1 MKSAFFRR
9 LLLALL
15 LGAVCAQAQI
25 VGFGA
30 AAEILQNPGAASG
43 ADVRVTPHL
52 MAAVPKWGMARL
64 EFAVSAWD
72 LESDT
77 SEEHVDAARWGLHLG
92 VNAGLLPGES
102 YALLG
107 WRHVRLYDD
116 SPAGDSE
123 WNELGLGY
131 GSLWRPA
138 AGLGL
143 FAEIEHAWSIGERRP
158 DPRDEIE
165 IERRGWQ
172 IQLGFVAF
180 VR

>member
-30 AAEILQNPGAASG
+30 ATEILQDPGAASG
-43 ADVRVTPHL
+43 ADVRVTPHI
-52 MAAVPKWGMARL
+52 MAAIPKWGMARL

-72 LESDT
+72 LES
-77 SEEHVDAARWGLHLG
+77 SAAEEHVDAARWGLHLG

-123 WNELGLGY
+123 WNELGVGC

-138 AGLGL
+138 TGLGL

-158 DPRDEIE
+158 DPRDEIDV
-165 IERRGWQ
+165 ERR
-172 IQLGFVAF
+172 
-180 VR
+180 

>member
-9 LLLALL
+9 LIFALL

-25 VGFGA
+25 VGLGA
-30 AAEILQNPGAASG
+30 AAEILQDPGAASG
-43 ADVRVTPHL
+43 ADARVTPHI
-52 MAAVPKWGMARL
+52 MVAVPKWGMARL
-64 EFAVSAWD
+64 EFAVSSWD

-77 SEEHVDAARWGLHLG
+77 SEEHVDAARWGVHVG
-92 VNAGLLPGES
+92 ANAGLLPGES
-102 YALLG
+102 YLLLG

-123 WNELGLGY
+123 WNEIGVGA

-143 FAEIEHAWSIGERRP
+143 FAEIEHAWSVDERRP
-158 DPRDEIE
+158 DPREEIE
-165 IERRGWQ
+165 IGRRGWQ
-172 IQLGFVAF
+172 MQLGFVAF
-180 VR
+180 LR